1 MVVKDTNNPEYN
13 HTCIIPLN
21 RKDKSCQRIFKR
33 NVAKVEVWLKGG
45 FLRSDTLLGTA
56 QVKLQA
62 LETSCVLHDS
72 FALMDGRKAIGGQ
85 VEVRIRIRNPIVT
98 KQIEKVEEKWLVI
111 TFG

>member
-1 MVVKDTNNPEYN
+1 MKDTNNPEYN
-13 HTCIIPLN
+13 HISVVPLN

-56 QVKLQA
+56 QIKLQS
-62 LETSCVLHDS
+62 LETECVLHDS
-72 FALMDGRKAIGGQ
+72 FALMDGRKAVGGQ

-111 TFG
+111 SFG